1 VFLQDCFDPVD
12 DLRVLL
18 PKDLVRDGGR
28 EHMTGDVPGRS
39 GKGQYGKREKYK
51 GATKDTVASYAISD
65 KRQGK
70 RHWTTSN
77 EPQ

>member
-1 VFLQDCFDPVD
+1 MVGNGNILKPRLPLVLVPGVFLQDCFDPVD

-51 GATKDTVASYAISD
+51 GCD
-65 KRQGK
+65 
-70 RHWTTSN
+70 
-77 EPQ
+77 